1 MSVIGFDFGNE
12 NCYIAVAR
20 AGGIET
26 IANEYSQRV
35 TPSYVAFGEKTRDL
49 GVSAKNKHVTNLK
62 NTIFGFKRLQG
73 RKLGDP
79 LVKHESTFLPY
90 TLMDLGGGRMGVK
103 VRYLNEEQTFSIGQ
117 VTAMLFTKL
126 KEIAELALKI
136 KVNDCVI
143 SVPFF
148 FTDAERRAML
158 DSAQIAGLNCLKLMN
173 EPTAVAL
180 SYGFYKNDLP
190 EEKPRIVGFVDMG
203 HSAVQVAIVAFN
215 RDRLR
220 VLAQTFDNV
229 GGRDFDMVLVRHF
242 VQDFKERYKL
252 DVTSNRRA
260 LIRLISEC
268 EKLKKQMSA
277 NPHELPIAIECFM
290 QDKDVAGK
298 MKREA
303 FEAMSAELLAR
314 AERCMARALTEAQLR
329 SADVNIVELVGGS
342 TRIPAVKQ
350 LVRKIFD
357 KEPSTTMNQDEAVA
371 RGCALQCAMLSPIFK
386 VRDFNIVDVQPY
398 PIQLRYDPAK
408 GEDGEMEVFPRWHQ
422 VPFSKMLTFYRSKPF
437 VLEARYPADCGVPHP
452 DLQLGTFLVN
462 KVVPSSEGD
471 SAKVKVKVR
480 VNLHGIFSV
489 VSASMIDRSKPDC
502 DSPAS
507 QASVPTA
514 NGELVG
520 EAAVAAAAA
529 GDEAVPKEGGEP
541 DLKAAENKGDA
552 KDEPVAPVKDKRR
565 SSVQAL
571 ELPVEAQVPQLDTSE
586 LNDLVEREAKMVQ
599 LDHLE
604 KERVDAKNAVEE
616 YVYDMRDKLSDKYE
630 KFISAVDKEA
640 FLKLLNTTEDWLYAD
655 GEEVAKGLYVE
666 KLEALRKLGEPV
678 KRRSRESEQRPLA
691 LEELGAALQRVR
703 KFLESAEVAKGPAEE
718 KERLRKALV
727 EKQAWYDQTLGV
739 LGKANPT
746 QDPPVTVMQLQD
758 AKQALDNIVM
768 QAQSRIKGAQQPPPP
783 PSAQPQGP
791 GDGARSPSQTESTES
806 EEANDKMDVE

>member
-35 TPSYVAFGEKTRDL
+35 TPSYVAFGERTRDL

-90 TLMDLGGGRMGVK
+90 TLVDLGGGRMGVK
-103 VRYLNEEQTFSIGQ
+103 VRYLNEEQSFSIGQ

-126 KEIAELALKI
+126 KEIAEMALKI

-148 FTDAERRAML
+148 FTDVERRAML

-190 EEKPRIVGFVDMG
+190 EDKPRIVGFVDMG
-203 HSAVQVAIVAFN
+203 HSALQVAIVAFN
-215 RDRLR
+215 KDRLR
-220 VLAQTFDNV
+220 VLAQAFDNV

-242 VQDFKERYKL
+242 VQEFRERYKL
-252 DVTSNRRA
+252 EVTSNRRA
-260 LIRLISEC
+260 LIRLIAEC

-277 NPHELPIAIECFM
+277 NPHELPLAIECFM

-303 FEAMSAELLAR
+303 FEAMAAELLAR
-314 AERCMARALTEAQLR
+314 TERTMVRSLTEAQLR
-329 SADVNIVELVGGS
+329 PQDVDVVELVGGS
-342 TRIPAVKQ
+342 TRVPAIKLLVKK
-350 LVRKIFD
+350 VFAR
-357 KEPSTTMNQDEAVA
+357 EPSTTLNQDEAVA

-386 VRDFNIVDVQPY
+386 VREFSIVDVQPY

-408 GEDGEMEVFPRWHQ
+408 GEDGEMEVFPRLHQ

-437 VLEARYPADCGVPHP
+437 MLEARYPPDAGVPHP
-452 DLQLGTFLVN
+452 DQHMGTFLVN
-462 KVVPSSEGD
+462 KVAPGSEGD

-489 VSASMIDRSKPDC
+489 VSASMIDRTKPDC
-502 DSPAS
+502 DPPAT
-507 QASVPTA
+507 Q
-514 NGELVG
+514 
-520 EAAVAAAAA
+520 
-529 GDEAVPKEGGEP
+529 
-541 DLKAAENKGDA
+541 
-552 KDEPVAPVKDKRR
+552 DKSRK

-571 ELPVEAQVPQLDTSE
+571 ELPVEAQVPQLSTAE
-586 LNDLVEREAKMVQ
+586 LNDMVEREAKMVQ
-599 LDHLE
+599 QDHME

-616 YVYDMRDKLSDKYE
+616 YVYEMRDHLSEKYQ
-630 KFISAVDKEA
+630 KFVSQQDKEA
-640 FLKLLNTTEDWLYAD
+640 FLKLLNATEDWLYAD

-666 KLEALRKLGEPV
+666 KLEALRKIGGPV
-678 KRRSRESEQRPLA
+678 KYRFRESELRPVA
-691 LEELGAALQRVR
+691 LEEVGGALQRTR
-703 KFLESAEVAKGPAEE
+703 KFLDSEEFSKAPAED
-718 KERLRKALV
+718 KERLRKALN
-727 EKQAWYDQTLGV
+727 EKQAWYDQSLGA
-739 LGKANPT
+739 LGKAPLT
-746 QDPPVTVMQLQD
+746 QDPPVTVAQLRD
-758 AKQALDNIVM
+758 ARQALDNLVSAASAKLKAAL
-768 QAQSRIKGAQQPPPP
+768 QPTPPPP
-783 PSAQPQGP
+783 TQPTPAESGPATPSE
-791 GDGARSPSQTESTES
+791 TEATES
-806 EEANDKMDVE
+806 EEHTEKMDVD

>member
-35 TPSYVAFGEKTRDL
+35 TPSYVAFGERTRDL

-90 TLMDLGGGRMGVK
+90 TLVDLGGGRMGVK
-103 VRYLNEEQTFSIGQ
+103 VRYLNEEQSFSIGQ

-126 KEIAELALKI
+126 KEIAEMALKI

-148 FTDAERRAML
+148 FTDVERRAML

-190 EEKPRIVGFVDMG
+190 EDKPRIVGFVDMG
-203 HSAVQVAIVAFN
+203 HSALQVAIVAFN
-215 RDRLR
+215 KDRLR
-220 VLAQTFDNV
+220 VLAQAFDNV

-242 VQDFKERYKL
+242 VQEFRERYKL
-252 DVTSNRRA
+252 EVTSNRRA
-260 LIRLISEC
+260 LIRLIAEC

-277 NPHELPIAIECFM
+277 NPHELPLAIECFM

-303 FEAMSAELLAR
+303 FEAMAAELLAR
-314 AERCMARALTEAQLR
+314 TERTMVRSLTEAQLR
-329 SADVNIVELVGGS
+329 PQDVDVVELVGGS
-342 TRIPAVKQ
+342 TRVPAIKLLVKK
-350 LVRKIFD
+350 VFAR
-357 KEPSTTMNQDEAVA
+357 EPSTTLNQDEAVA

-386 VRDFNIVDVQPY
+386 VREFSIVDVQPY

-408 GEDGEMEVFPRWHQ
+408 GEDGEMEVFPRLHQ

-437 VLEARYPADCGVPHP
+437 MLEARYPPDAGVPHP
-452 DLQLGTFLVN
+452 DQHMGTFLVN
-462 KVVPSSEGD
+462 KVAPGSEGD

-489 VSASMIDRSKPDC
+489 VSASMIDRTKPDC
-502 DSPAS
+502 DPPAT
-507 QASVPTA
+507 QAMPT
-514 NGELVG
+514 
-520 EAAVAAAAA
+520 
-529 GDEAVPKEGGEP
+529 EGGEP
-541 DLKAAENKGDA
+541 DLKAAENKGDV
-552 KDEPVAPVKDKRR
+552 KNEQIPNKDKSRK

-571 ELPVEAQVPQLDTSE
+571 ELPVEAQVPQLSTAE
-586 LNDLVEREAKMVQ
+586 LNDMVEREAKMVQ
-599 LDHLE
+599 QDHME

-616 YVYDMRDKLSDKYE
+616 YVYEMRDHLSEKYQ
-630 KFISAVDKEA
+630 KFVSQQDKEA
-640 FLKLLNTTEDWLYAD
+640 FLKLLNATEDWLYAD

-666 KLEALRKLGEPV
+666 KLEALRKIGGPV
-678 KRRSRESEQRPLA
+678 KYRFRESELRPVA
-691 LEELGAALQRVR
+691 LEEVGGALQRTR
-703 KFLESAEVAKGPAEE
+703 KFLDSEEFSKAPAED
-718 KERLRKALV
+718 KERLRKALN
-727 EKQAWYDQTLGV
+727 EKQAWYDQSLGA
-739 LGKANPT
+739 LGKAPLT
-746 QDPPVTVMQLQD
+746 QDPPVTVAQLRD
-758 AKQALDNIVM
+758 ARQALDNLVSAASAKLKAAL
-768 QAQSRIKGAQQPPPP
+768 QPTPPPP
-783 PSAQPQGP
+783 TQPTPAESGPATPSE
-791 GDGARSPSQTESTES
+791 TEATES
-806 EEANDKMDVE
+806 EEHTEKMDVD